1 MNLTKKFKRNKGIT
15 LIALVVTI
23 IVLLILA
30 GISISMLTGQNGILN
45 RASEAKNLNGI
56 AQNGELVK
64 LSAMD
69 ALSQGLGTITDA
81 NLKTALNRNR
91 RKKERRRMVISA
103 LIELLI
109 LVLLAGAF
117 CWNRGLSA
125 RVSGFL
131 GVFDR
136 PPVKELDVTGVN
148 SSNVVLMDV
157 KSGAI
162 IGDLNGKEQIYPAS
176 MTKIMTAIVALEAF
190 SDLDHEITL
199 SENIFYA
206 LDGHDA
212 TQAGFQPGESVRVR
226 DLVYGVMLP
235 SGAECC
241 LALAD
246 EASGSEEAF
255 VEKMN
260 KKAKSIGM
268 KDTHFMDCTG
278 LHDPEHYSTAYD
290 IALLLKYALHNDTFR
305 EVAESHF
312 HSTPATNVHPDGIT
326 YYSTMFKNMSDT
338 SVTGGEILGGKTG
351 YTSEAGHCL
360 ASFAQIYDRE
370 YILVTAGAAADATGV
385 PHILDA
391 KTIYNRL
398 GEAVAQK

>member
-1 MNLTKKFKRNKGIT
+1 MAEYRDRGQQNVRAEGERR
-15 LIALVVTI
+15 
-23 IVLLILA
+23 
-30 GISISMLTGQNGILN
+30 GQNI
-45 RASEAKNLNGI
+45 
-56 AQNGELVK
+56 
-64 LSAMD
+64 
-69 ALSQGLGTITDA
+69 
-81 NLKTALNRNR
+81 R
-91 RKKERRRMVISA
+91 RKRARRRKQRRRILVSAVIE
-103 LIELLI
+103 ILI
-109 LVLLAGAF
+109 LVVLAGAF
-117 CWNRGLSA
+117 CWNRGLGA
-125 RVSGFL
+125 KVSGVL
-131 GVFDR
+131 GIFDR

-148 SSNVVLMDV
+148 STNVVLMDV
-157 KSGAI
+157 KSGKV
-162 IGDLNGKEQIYPAS
+162 IGDLNGEERIYPAS
-176 MTKIMTAIVALEAF
+176 MTKIMTAIIALEAF

-199 SENIFYA
+199 SEDIFYA
-206 LDGHDA
+206 LDGQDA
-212 TQAGFQPGESVRVR
+212 TQAGFRPGENVRVR

-246 EASGSEEAF
+246 EVSGSEEAF

-305 EVAESHF
+305 DVVESHF
-312 HSTPATNVHPDGIT
+312 HSTPATNVHSDGIT

-338 SVTGGEILGGKTG
+338 SVVGGEILGGKTG

-360 ASFAQIYDRE
+360 SSFAQIYDRE

>member
-1 MNLTKKFKRNKGIT
+1 MDERSKRAQMERKRRIRRKKQRRRV
-15 LIALVVTI
+15 LISALVEV
-23 IVLLILA
+23 LILA
-30 GISISMLTGQNGILN
+30 
-45 RASEAKNLNGI
+45 
-56 AQNGELVK
+56 
-64 LSAMD
+64 
-69 ALSQGLGTITDA
+69 
-81 NLKTALNRNR
+81 
-91 RKKERRRMVISA
+91 
-103 LIELLI
+103 
-109 LVLLAGAF
+109 VLAFAF
-117 CWNRGLSA
+117 CWNRGLGTKI
-125 RVSGFL
+125 SGFF
-131 GVFDR
+131 GRFDR

-148 SSNVVLMDV
+148 SSNVVLMDA
-157 KSGAI
+157 KSGTV

-190 SDLDHEITL
+190 SDLDYEITL

-206 LDGHDA
+206 LDGQDA

-246 EASGSEEAF
+246 EVSGSEEAF
-255 VEKMN
+255 AAKMN
-260 KKAKSIGM
+260 QKAKSIGM
-268 KDTHFMDCTG
+268 KNTNFMNSTG
-278 LHDPEHYSTAYD
+278 LHDSEHYSTAYD
-290 IALLLKYALHNDTFR
+290 MALLLKYALHNDAFR
-305 EVAESHF
+305 DVIESHF
-312 HSTPATNVHPDGIT
+312 HSTPANNVHPDGIT

-360 ASFAQIYDRE
+360 ESFAQIYDRE

>member
-1 MNLTKKFKRNKGIT
+1 MAEYRDRRKEEERVKAVRNDRGALMNERSRRVQIERKKKLRKKKQRRRV
-15 LIALVVTI
+15 LVSALVEV
-23 IVLLILA
+23 LIL
-30 GISISMLTGQNGILN
+30 T
-45 RASEAKNLNGI
+45 
-56 AQNGELVK
+56 
-64 LSAMD
+64 
-69 ALSQGLGTITDA
+69 
-81 NLKTALNRNR
+81 
-91 RKKERRRMVISA
+91 
-103 LIELLI
+103 
-109 LVLLAGAF
+109 VLAIAF
-117 CWNRGLSA
+117 CWNRGLEA
-125 RVSGFL
+125 KVSGL
-131 GVFDR
+131 TGWFDG
-136 PPVKELDVTGVN
+136 PPVTELDVSGVN

-157 KSGAI
+157 KSGKV
-162 IGDLNGKEQIYPAS
+162 IGEMKGEDRIYPAS

-190 SDLDHEITL
+190 SDLDREITL
-199 SENIFYA
+199 SEDIFYA
-206 LDGHDA
+206 LDGQDA
-212 TQAGFQPGESVRVR
+212 TQAGFQPGESVRIR
-226 DLVYGVMLP
+226 DLVYGVILP

-241 LALAD
+241 LALANEVSGA
-246 EASGSEEAF
+246 EADF

-260 KKAKSIGM
+260 AKAKSIGM
-268 KDTHFMDCTG
+268 KNTHFVDCTG

-305 EVAESHF
+305 DVIESHF
-312 HSTPATNVHPDGIT
+312 HSTPGTNVHPDGIT

-398 GEAVAQK
+398 GEAVSQKQS

>member
-1 MNLTKKFKRNKGIT
+1 
-15 LIALVVTI
+15 
-23 IVLLILA
+23 
-30 GISISMLTGQNGILN
+30 
-45 RASEAKNLNGI
+45 
-56 AQNGELVK
+56 
-64 LSAMD
+64 
-69 ALSQGLGTITDA
+69 
-81 NLKTALNRNR
+81 
-91 RKKERRRMVISA
+91 
-103 LIELLI
+103 
-109 LVLLAGAF
+109 
-117 CWNRGLSA
+117 
-125 RVSGFL
+125 
-131 GVFDR
+131 
-136 PPVKELDVTGVN
+136 
-148 SSNVVLMDV
+148 MDV
-157 KSGAI
+157 KSGAV

-206 LDGHDA
+206 LDGQDA

-305 EVAESHF
+305 EVSHGYE
-312 HSTPATNVHPDGIT
+312 PLITNH
-326 YYSTMFKNMSDT
+326 
-338 SVTGGEILGGKTG
+338 
-351 YTSEAGHCL
+351 
-360 ASFAQIYDRE
+360 
-370 YILVTAGAAADATGV
+370 
-385 PHILDA
+385 
-391 KTIYNRL
+391 
-398 GEAVAQK
+398 

>member
-1 MNLTKKFKRNKGIT
+1 MAEYRDRRKEEERVKAVRNDRGALMNERSRRVQIERKKKLRKKKQRRRV
-15 LIALVVTI
+15 LVSALVEV
-23 IVLLILA
+23 LIL
-30 GISISMLTGQNGILN
+30 T
-45 RASEAKNLNGI
+45 
-56 AQNGELVK
+56 
-64 LSAMD
+64 
-69 ALSQGLGTITDA
+69 
-81 NLKTALNRNR
+81 
-91 RKKERRRMVISA
+91 
-103 LIELLI
+103 
-109 LVLLAGAF
+109 VLAIAF
-117 CWNRGLSA
+117 CWNRGLEANMS
-125 RVSGFL
+125 
-131 GVFDR
+131 
-136 PPVKELDVTGVN
+136 GVN

-157 KSGAI
+157 KSGKV
-162 IGDLNGKEQIYPAS
+162 IGEMNGEERIYPAS

-190 SDLDHEITL
+190 SDLDREITL
-199 SENIFYA
+199 SEDIFYA
-206 LDGHDA
+206 LDGQDA
-212 TQAGFQPGESVRVR
+212 TQAGFQPGESVRIR
-226 DLVYGVMLP
+226 DLVYGVILP

-241 LALAD
+241 LALANEVSGA
-246 EASGSEEAF
+246 EADF

-260 KKAKSIGM
+260 AKAKSIGM
-268 KDTHFMDCTG
+268 KNTHFVDCTG

-305 EVAESHF
+305 DVIESHF
-312 HSTPATNVHPDGIT
+312 YSTPGTNVHPDGIT

-398 GEAVAQK
+398 GKAVSQKQS

>member
-1 MNLTKKFKRNKGIT
+1 MDERSKRAQMERKRRIRRKKQRRRV
-15 LIALVVTI
+15 LISALVEV
-23 IVLLILA
+23 LILA
-30 GISISMLTGQNGILN
+30 
-45 RASEAKNLNGI
+45 
-56 AQNGELVK
+56 
-64 LSAMD
+64 
-69 ALSQGLGTITDA
+69 
-81 NLKTALNRNR
+81 
-91 RKKERRRMVISA
+91 
-103 LIELLI
+103 
-109 LVLLAGAF
+109 VLAFAF
-117 CWNRGLSA
+117 CWNRGLGTKI
-125 RVSGFL
+125 SGFF
-131 GVFDR
+131 GRFDR

-157 KSGAI
+157 KSGAV

-206 LDGHDA
+206 LDGQDA

-268 KDTHFMDCTG
+268 KDTHFMDCIQSIIVQHMILRCCLSMRYIMILSVKWQKAISILRQLPMYIRMELPITV
-278 LHDPEHYSTAYD
+278 PC
-290 IALLLKYALHNDTFR
+290 LKICRIHR
-305 EVAESHF
+305 
-312 HSTPATNVHPDGIT
+312 
-326 YYSTMFKNMSDT
+326 
-338 SVTGGEILGGKTG
+338 
-351 YTSEAGHCL
+351 
-360 ASFAQIYDRE
+360 
-370 YILVTAGAAADATGV
+370 
-385 PHILDA
+385 
-391 KTIYNRL
+391 
-398 GEAVAQK
+398 

>member
-1 MNLTKKFKRNKGIT
+1 MDERSKRAQMERKRRIRRKKQRRRV
-15 LIALVVTI
+15 LISALVEV
-23 IVLLILA
+23 LILA
-30 GISISMLTGQNGILN
+30 
-45 RASEAKNLNGI
+45 
-56 AQNGELVK
+56 
-64 LSAMD
+64 
-69 ALSQGLGTITDA
+69 
-81 NLKTALNRNR
+81 
-91 RKKERRRMVISA
+91 
-103 LIELLI
+103 
-109 LVLLAGAF
+109 VLAFAF
-117 CWNRGLSA
+117 CWNRGLGTKI
-125 RVSGFL
+125 SGFF
-131 GVFDR
+131 GRFDR

-148 SSNVVLMDV
+148 SSNVVLMDA
-157 KSGAI
+157 KSGTV

-190 SDLDHEITL
+190 SDLDYEITL

-206 LDGHDA
+206 LDGQDA

-246 EASGSEEAF
+246 EVSGSEEAF
-255 VEKMN
+255 AAKMN
-260 KKAKSIGM
+260 QKAKSIGM
-268 KDTHFMDCTG
+268 KNTNFMNSTG
-278 LHDPEHYSTAYD
+278 LHDSEHYSTAYD
-290 IALLLKYALHNDTFR
+290 MALLLKYALHNDAFR
-305 EVAESHF
+305 DVIESHF
-312 HSTPATNVHPDGIT
+312 HSTPANNVHPDGIT

-370 YILVTAGAAADATGV
+370 YILVTAGAAADAMGV

>member
-1 MNLTKKFKRNKGIT
+1 MAEYRDRGQQNVRAEGERR
-15 LIALVVTI
+15 
-23 IVLLILA
+23 
-30 GISISMLTGQNGILN
+30 GQNI
-45 RASEAKNLNGI
+45 
-56 AQNGELVK
+56 
-64 LSAMD
+64 
-69 ALSQGLGTITDA
+69 
-81 NLKTALNRNR
+81 R
-91 RKKERRRMVISA
+91 RKRARRRKQRRRILVSAVIE
-103 LIELLI
+103 ILI
-109 LVLLAGAF
+109 LVVLAGAF
-117 CWNRGLSA
+117 CWNRGLGA
-125 RVSGFL
+125 KVSGVL
-131 GVFDR
+131 GIFDR

-148 SSNVVLMDV
+148 CTNVVLMDV
-157 KSGAI
+157 KSGKV
-162 IGDLNGKEQIYPAS
+162 IGDLNGEERIYPAS
-176 MTKIMTAIVALEAF
+176 MTKIMTAIIALEAF

-199 SENIFYA
+199 SEDIFYA
-206 LDGHDA
+206 LDGQDA
-212 TQAGFQPGESVRVR
+212 TQAGFRPGENVRVR

-246 EASGSEEAF
+246 EVSGSEEAF

-305 EVAESHF
+305 DVVESHF
-312 HSTPATNVHPDGIT
+312 HSTPATNVHSDGIT

-338 SVTGGEILGGKTG
+338 SVVGGEILGGKTG

>member
-1 MNLTKKFKRNKGIT
+1 MAEYRDRGQQNVRAEGERR
-15 LIALVVTI
+15 
-23 IVLLILA
+23 
-30 GISISMLTGQNGILN
+30 GQNI
-45 RASEAKNLNGI
+45 
-56 AQNGELVK
+56 
-64 LSAMD
+64 
-69 ALSQGLGTITDA
+69 
-81 NLKTALNRNR
+81 R
-91 RKKERRRMVISA
+91 RKRARRRKQRRRILVSAVIE
-103 LIELLI
+103 ILI
-109 LVLLAGAF
+109 LVVLAGAF
-117 CWNRGLSA
+117 CWNRGLGA
-125 RVSGFL
+125 KVSGVL
-131 GVFDR
+131 GIFDR

-148 SSNVVLMDV
+148 STNVVLMDV
-157 KSGAI
+157 KSGKV
-162 IGDLNGKEQIYPAS
+162 IGDLNGDERIYPAS
-176 MTKIMTAIVALEAF
+176 MTKIMTAIIALEAF
-190 SDLDHEITL
+190 SDLEHEITL
-199 SENIFYA
+199 SEDIFYA
-206 LDGHDA
+206 LDGQDA
-212 TQAGFQPGESVRVR
+212 TQAGFRPGENVRVR

-246 EASGSEEAF
+246 EVSGSEEAF

-305 EVAESHF
+305 DVVESHF
-312 HSTPATNVHPDGIT
+312 HSTPATNVHSDGIT

-338 SVTGGEILGGKTG
+338 SVVGGEILGGKTG

>member
-1 MNLTKKFKRNKGIT
+1 MDERSKRAQMERKRRIRRKKQRRRV
-15 LIALVVTI
+15 LISALVEV
-23 IVLLILA
+23 LILA
-30 GISISMLTGQNGILN
+30 
-45 RASEAKNLNGI
+45 
-56 AQNGELVK
+56 
-64 LSAMD
+64 
-69 ALSQGLGTITDA
+69 
-81 NLKTALNRNR
+81 
-91 RKKERRRMVISA
+91 
-103 LIELLI
+103 
-109 LVLLAGAF
+109 VLAFAF
-117 CWNRGLSA
+117 CWNRGLGTKI
-125 RVSGFL
+125 SGFF
-131 GVFDR
+131 GRFDR

-148 SSNVVLMDV
+148 SSNVVLMDA
-157 KSGAI
+157 KSGTV

-190 SDLDHEITL
+190 SDLDYEITL

-206 LDGHDA
+206 LDGQDA

-246 EASGSEEAF
+246 EVSGSEEAF
-255 VEKMN
+255 AAKMN
-260 KKAKSIGM
+260 QKAKSIGM
-268 KDTHFMDCTG
+268 KNTNFMNSTG
-278 LHDPEHYSTAYD
+278 LHDSEHYSTAYD
-290 IALLLKYALHNDTFR
+290 MALLLKYALHNDAFR
-305 EVAESHF
+305 DVIESHF
-312 HSTPATNVHPDGIT
+312 HSTPAINVHPDGIT

>member
-1 MNLTKKFKRNKGIT
+1 M
-15 LIALVVTI
+15 
-23 IVLLILA
+23 
-30 GISISMLTGQNGILN
+30 
-45 RASEAKNLNGI
+45 
-56 AQNGELVK
+56 
-64 LSAMD
+64 
-69 ALSQGLGTITDA
+69 
-81 NLKTALNRNR
+81 
-91 RKKERRRMVISA
+91 
-103 LIELLI
+103 IEILI
-109 LVLLAGAF
+109 LVVLAGAF
-117 CWNRGLSA
+117 CWNRGLGA
-125 RVSGFL
+125 KVSGVL
-131 GVFDR
+131 GIFDR

-148 SSNVVLMDV
+148 STNVVLMDV
-157 KSGAI
+157 KSGKV
-162 IGDLNGKEQIYPAS
+162 IGDLNGEERIYPAS
-176 MTKIMTAIVALEAF
+176 MTKIMTAIIALEAF

-199 SENIFYA
+199 SEDIFYA
-206 LDGHDA
+206 LDGQDA
-212 TQAGFQPGESVRVR
+212 TQAGFRPGESVRVC

-246 EASGSEEAF
+246 EVSGSEEAF

-278 LHDPEHYSTAYD
+278 LHDPEHYSTVYD

-305 EVAESHF
+305 DVVESHF
-312 HSTPATNVHPDGIT
+312 HSTPATNVHSDGIT

-338 SVTGGEILGGKTG
+338 SVVGGEILGGKTG

>member
-1 MNLTKKFKRNKGIT
+1 MAEYRDRGQQNVRAEGERR
-15 LIALVVTI
+15 
-23 IVLLILA
+23 
-30 GISISMLTGQNGILN
+30 GQNI
-45 RASEAKNLNGI
+45 
-56 AQNGELVK
+56 
-64 LSAMD
+64 
-69 ALSQGLGTITDA
+69 
-81 NLKTALNRNR
+81 R
-91 RKKERRRMVISA
+91 RKRARRRKQRRRILVSAVIE
-103 LIELLI
+103 ILI
-109 LVLLAGAF
+109 LVVLAGAF
-117 CWNRGLSA
+117 CWNRGLGA
-125 RVSGFL
+125 KVSGVL
-131 GVFDR
+131 GIFDR

-148 SSNVVLMDV
+148 STNVVLMDV
-157 KSGAI
+157 KNGKV
-162 IGDLNGKEQIYPAS
+162 IGNLNGEERIYPAS
-176 MTKIMTAIVALEAF
+176 MTKIMTAIIALEAF
-190 SDLDHEITL
+190 SDLEHEITL
-199 SENIFYA
+199 SEDIFYA
-206 LDGHDA
+206 LDGQDA
-212 TQAGFQPGESVRVR
+212 TQAGFRPGENVRVR

-246 EASGSEEAF
+246 EVSGSEEAF

-305 EVAESHF
+305 DVVESHF
-312 HSTPATNVHPDGIT
+312 HSTPATNVHSDGIT

-338 SVTGGEILGGKTG
+338 SVVGGEILGGKTG

>member
-1 MNLTKKFKRNKGIT
+1 MAEYRDRGQQNVRAEGERR
-15 LIALVVTI
+15 
-23 IVLLILA
+23 
-30 GISISMLTGQNGILN
+30 GQNI
-45 RASEAKNLNGI
+45 
-56 AQNGELVK
+56 
-64 LSAMD
+64 
-69 ALSQGLGTITDA
+69 
-81 NLKTALNRNR
+81 R
-91 RKKERRRMVISA
+91 RKRARRRKQRRRILVSAVIE
-103 LIELLI
+103 ILI
-109 LVLLAGAF
+109 LVVLAGAF
-117 CWNRGLSA
+117 CWNRGLGA
-125 RVSGFL
+125 KVSGVL
-131 GVFDR
+131 GIFDR

-148 SSNVVLMDV
+148 STNVVLMDV
-157 KSGAI
+157 KRGKV
-162 IGDLNGKEQIYPAS
+162 IGDLNGEERIYPAS
-176 MTKIMTAIVALEAF
+176 MTKIMTAIIALEAF
-190 SDLDHEITL
+190 SDLEHEITL
-199 SENIFYA
+199 SEDIFYA
-206 LDGHDA
+206 LDGQDA
-212 TQAGFQPGESVRVR
+212 TQAGFRPGENVRVR

-246 EASGSEEAF
+246 EVSGSEEAF

-305 EVAESHF
+305 DVVESHF
-312 HSTPATNVHPDGIT
+312 HSTPATNVHSDGIT

-338 SVTGGEILGGKTG
+338 SVVGGEILGGKTG

-391 KTIYNRL
+391 KMIYNRL

>member
-1 MNLTKKFKRNKGIT
+1 MDERSKRAQMERKRRIRRKKQRRRI
-15 LIALVVTI
+15 LISALVEV
-23 IVLLILA
+23 LILA
-30 GISISMLTGQNGILN
+30 VL
-45 RASEAKNLNGI
+45 
-56 AQNGELVK
+56 
-64 LSAMD
+64 
-69 ALSQGLGTITDA
+69 AL
-81 NLKTALNRNR
+81 
-91 RKKERRRMVISA
+91 
-103 LIELLI
+103 
-109 LVLLAGAF
+109 AF
-117 CWNRGLSA
+117 CWDRGLSA
-125 RVSGFL
+125 KVSGVL
-131 GVFDR
+131 GIFDR
-136 PPVKELDVTGVN
+136 PPATELDVSGVN
-148 SSNVVLMDV
+148 SSNVLLMDV
-157 KSGAI
+157 KSGKV
-162 IGDLNGKEQIYPAS
+162 IGNLNGEERIYPAS

-206 LDGHDA
+206 LDGQDA

-360 ASFAQIYDRE
+360 ASFAQIYGRE

-391 KTIYNRL
+391 KPTGRSGGTEIRNDKSSEEVNALFLCCVSSQAGVISPFAGLPQYLLSSTAGRSQCVRFCRKRISQPFPRFGHRL
-398 GEAVAQK
+398 DKCQVQ

>member
-1 MNLTKKFKRNKGIT
+1 M
-15 LIALVVTI
+15 
-23 IVLLILA
+23 
-30 GISISMLTGQNGILN
+30 
-45 RASEAKNLNGI
+45 AK
-56 AQNGELVK
+56 
-64 LSAMD
+64 
-69 ALSQGLGTITDA
+69 
-81 NLKTALNRNR
+81 NRNR

-206 LDGHDA
+206 LDGQDA

-246 EASGSEEAF
+246 EVSGSEEAF

-260 KKAKSIGM
+260 QRSAGLGM
-268 KDTHFMDCTG
+268 TNTHFMDCTG

-338 SVTGGEILGGKTG
+338 SVTGGAILGGKTG

-385 PHILDA
+385 PHLLDA
-391 KTIYNRL
+391 RTLYNRL